1 MNYADIYQ
9 PTRKTPYWIYNTL
22 LIGSASVLIALSAQ
36 IYLPLP
42 FSPVPITAQTLAVL
56 LTAAFLGKRRAL
68 AAVSAYILQGSL
80 GLPVFAGGK
89 SGLAVLMGP
98 TGGYIWGFAAA
109 AFVVGYL
116 IEIGWDR
123 KILKAFSAMLLGS
136 GLIYLCGLAWLAEY
150 IPLELLL
157 ETGFY
162 PFLAGDL
169 TKIFI
174 AVLILSTT
182 GKIKDSLIAKQE
194 NTSSDF
200 PIY

>member
-9 PTRKTPYWIYNTL
+9 PTKKTPYWIYNTL
-22 LIGSASVLIALSAQ
+22 LIGSSSFLIALSAQ
-36 IYLPLP
+36 LHLPIP

-56 LTAAFLGKRRAL
+56 LIAAFLGKKRAL

-116 IEIGWDR
+116 IEIGWD
-123 KILKAFSAMLLGS
+123 KKVLQAFLAMLLGN
-136 GLIYLCGLAWLAEY
+136 GLIYLSGLAWLAEF
-150 IPLELLL
+150 IPLEYLL

-169 TKIFI
+169 TKILF
-174 AVLILSTT
+174 AVVILSTS
-182 GKIKDSLIAKQE
+182 GKIKDALISKQGI
-194 NTSSDF
+194 TGSDYR
-200 PIY
+200 PN